1 MTKLLVEK
9 GEKPESSIP
18 QYSDRFNQL
27 VDIIKKG
34 YPSLTD
40 KYIRDTMMIKI
51 LENKNILEITDED
64 IIRLAKSY
72 LYS

>member
-1 MTKLLVEK
+1 MKKLLVEK
-9 GEKPESSIP
+9 DEKPESSIP

-40 KYIRDTMMIKI
+40 KYIRNTIMIKI
-51 LENKNILEITDED
+51 LENKNISDITDED
-64 IIRLAKSY
+64 IIRLANSQ
-72 LYS
+72 L

>member
-1 MTKLLVEK
+1 MKKLLVEK
-9 GEKPESSIP
+9 DEKPESSIP

-40 KYIRDTMMIKI
+40 KYIRNTIMIKI
-51 LENKNILEITDED
+51 LENKNISDITDED
-64 IIRLAKSY
+64 IIQIAKSY
-72 LYS
+72 L